1 MSLSLRYLIL
11 FGWMICACWHPA
23 SYAAQPEPA
32 RIAGAML
39 FLADDLLEGRETGS
53 RGHQIASRYLASQ
66 LQAFGLESLP
76 GYEDFQ
82 QQVPIRQS
90 SLLQPYNRMVL
101 HLPDGDHV
109 LKAPQHY
116 FLLPDLWAEQ
126 SAVTAEVVFVG
137 YGLVSEHYDLDDYAG
152 LNVEG
157 KLVMMLTGL
166 PEHLPADE
174 IAHLRQQ
181 RQQEAKARGAV
192 GAIYLYTPKQ
202 QQVQPYQLFL
212 HHFSLAPMMSW
223 LTEQQVPGTNTH
235 AFLAEAYLHHDAAA
249 PFFQQAPLSAHEVF
263 TQVEQQQLPSGF
275 ELGITVTLERRSQ
288 HQSFTSPNVVAVLP
302 GSDPALRDEYLV
314 VTAHSD
320 HVGLSQDLRNQQ
332 QAAVHN
338 GAIDNAAGVAIVLEA
353 ARVLAAGPAPAR
365 SVLFLFPTAEE
376 RGLLGADYF
385 VQNPPVPLNRIIATL
400 NIDAPLLLF
409 PLADILAYGAD
420 HSSLGDAVTQAAA
433 QEGLSISPDP
443 LPEQALFTRSD
454 HYRFVEQGIPALFLM
469 VGQQS
474 SDPSIDGRN
483 IWQRYLSQHYHQ
495 PSDSI
500 ADLTTAFGAIYYDEG
515 ARLSRVLLHLITELA
530 NAPQRPD
537 WHKKSFFHPAGPGQ
551 SGQKQPRHTNDKES
565 PSAVIK
571 PTGNNRMPF

>member
-1 MSLSLRYLIL
+1 MPFSLRYLL
-11 FGWMICACWHPA
+11 FFGWILGVGWHPA
-23 SYAAQPEPA
+23 SYSAQPEPA
-32 RIAGAML
+32 RIAGHML

-53 RGHQIASRYLASQ
+53 RGHQIAARYLASQ
-66 LQAFGLESLP
+66 LQAFGLEPLP

-109 LKAPQHY
+109 FKTPQHY

-137 YGLVSEHYDLDDYAG
+137 YGLVSAHYGLDDYAG
-152 LNVEG
+152 LDING

-181 RQQEAKARGAV
+181 RLQEAKARGAIGV
-192 GAIYLYTPKQ
+192 IYLYTPKQ

-235 AFLAEAYLHHDAAA
+235 AFSAEAYLHHDAAA
-249 PFFQQAPLSAHEVF
+249 PFFQQAPLSASEVF
-263 TQVEQQQLPSGF
+263 ALVEQQQLPGGF
-275 ELGITVTLERRSQ
+275 ALNNSVTLERRSR
-288 HQSFTSPNVVAVLP
+288 HQSFESPNVLAVLP
-302 GSDPALRDEYLV
+302 GSDPELRNDYLV

-320 HVGLSQDLRNQQ
+320 HVGINQNLRYPQ
-332 QAAVHN
+332 QAAIHN

-385 VQNPPVPLNRIIATL
+385 VQNPPVPLERVIATL

-409 PLADILAYGAD
+409 PLADLLAYGAD
-420 HSSLGDAVTQAAA
+420 HSSLGDAVTRAAA
-433 QEGLSISPDP
+433 LEALTISPDP

-474 SDPSIDGRN
+474 RDPNIDGRA

-500 ADLTTAFGAIYYDEG
+500 AGLTAAFGGIYYDEG
-515 ARLSRVLLHLITELA
+515 ARLSRVLLHLIAELA
-530 NAPQRPD
+530 NDRQQPD
-537 WHKKSFFHPAGPGQ
+537 WHRESFFHPSGPNQ
-551 SGQKQPRHTNDKES
+551 HA
-565 PSAVIK
+565 PSQHDQVLDE
-571 PTGNNRMPF
+571 NSR